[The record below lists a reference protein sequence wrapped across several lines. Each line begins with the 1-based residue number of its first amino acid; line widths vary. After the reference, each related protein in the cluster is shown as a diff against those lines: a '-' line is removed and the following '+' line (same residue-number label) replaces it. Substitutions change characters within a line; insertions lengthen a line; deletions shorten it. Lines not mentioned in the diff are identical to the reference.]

1 MMRKVNCMQTRAYD
15 RAAATAYAGKWAFGR
30 NPAYADF
37 TKMGGDCTNFVSQC
51 LYAGSGVMNQNP
63 VFGWYYRSL
72 NDRAPAW
79 TGVEALF
86 RFLTRQEGPGPFAEI
101 CSMGEVLPGDL
112 IQLENTEKRFYHGL
126 LVIKAGVD
134 PLVAAHDQDAWMR
147 PLFSYPFW
155 GFRCLHIEAVRL

>member
-1 MMRKVNCMQTRAYD
+1 MRKVNCMQTRAYD

-86 RFLTRQEGPGPFAEI
+86 RFLTRQDGPGPFARI
-101 CSMGEVLPGDL
+101 CPIAETLPGDL
-112 IQLENTEKRFYHGL
+112 IQLENAENRFYHSL
-126 LVIKAGVD
+126 LVVRAGSD
-134 PLVAAHDQDAWMR
+134 PLIAAHDQDAWMR

-155 GFRCLHIEAVRL
+155 GFRCLHIEAVRV